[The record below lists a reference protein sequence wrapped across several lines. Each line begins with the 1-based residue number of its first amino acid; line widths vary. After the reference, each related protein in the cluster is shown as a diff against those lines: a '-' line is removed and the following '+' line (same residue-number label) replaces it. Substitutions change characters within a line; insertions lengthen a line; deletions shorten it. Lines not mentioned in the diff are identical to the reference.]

1 MAKQSVQSVQSVAH
15 TNIAVI
21 EVAEGWLLDALLADT
36 TAAKYIVL
44 RLSETVAVVTPGTVD
59 TLLARLRKL
68 GHTPKVLDQ

>member
-1 MAKQSVQSVQSVAH
+1 MARQSTQSVIHS
-15 TNIAVI
+15 NIPVI

-59 TLLARLRKL
+59 ALLARVRKL